1 MSASFTFG
9 TWYPI
14 EDAPYDT
21 PILVVAGQAWPD
33 SVILRY
39 HPEQDKFKIEDA
51 DGEITLRE
59 NWPLTHWM
67 PLPPKPEQPNSE
79 EM

>member
-1 MSASFTFG
+1 MSTSFTFG

-21 PILVVAGQAWPD
+21 PILVVAGQAWPNTA
-33 SVILRY
+33 VLRY
-39 HPEQDKFKIEDA
+39 DARDKFVIEDA
-51 DGEITLRE
+51 DDEIIRRE

-67 PLPPKPEQPNSE
+67 PLPPKPEQPQTKD
-79 EM
+79 

>member
-1 MSASFTFG
+1 MNTSFTFG

-33 SVILRY
+33 AGILR
-39 HPEQDKFKIEDA
+39 HDDDDDFIFENA
-51 DGEITLRE
+51 DRE
-59 NWPLTHWM
+59 HLDRETYPITHWM
-67 PLPPKPEQPNSE
+67 PLPPKPEQPQTKD
-79 EM
+79 